1 MVEEEMNCNKEDS
14 SLRTV
19 AARSKDR
26 AFEGEKMSLSKVGAP
41 TTFLE
46 DDAPTLS
53 TTNTTATVTANTT
66 TAVVL
71 GRSKVNNNTLADG
84 IPTLSAA
91 TSDTTESNTTA
102 TNNND
107 LQSSSSTDMLPDEV
121 KNVLSLSFPR
131 CSVCD
136 TDWYNYKEGEE
147 EDTKMPAKTT
157 ESRKRKRNTSTTT
170 RQRPSHYTLYPM
182 PKCQCS
188 TRLAVPHNI
197 NLQLPPASRM
207 HEDTNNNTN
216 KESPTNILSKI
227 ATHTFSNL
235 AMCKCCLQ
243 KSLQTSNEVITH
255 DYRQSHIKDGQ
266 PDVKFTVDTKCTI
279 CKQKF
284 LPRQLMRFL
293 SEQERGEKK
302 SGVTKKKGKTDINWY
317 DAVEATIKLVG
328 WGKKHQRRERKQSR
342 KKRAKMTNVND
353 NDDDEKRDTWWIDHD
368 GFTGGGGNY
377 SSDDCYS
384 YSSDDDDSDDDDDDI
399 NYCSHKRSSNVHR
412 ISTKKGE
419 LLNELLSKDPKLK
432 QELEDV
438 PYAKQ
443 LQDEEEK
450 RRLAVEAQEK
460 KDREFAEKMQKEMQ
474 QEIDEQEKKRKTE
487 KKEPAKTKGA
497 RRKSS
502 PIDNPIFN
510 AWSASAKKKK
520 KAMKKSPLKQQQLDE
535 CLLQQNSSA
544 KKQQSMNSIAESTEV
559 QHEETVPSSSAAA
572 STSTTNQ
579 LEDSV
584 QTIVAMGFNN
594 EEAARQCLNDADGN
608 VQRAITMLL
617 SGASVGNK

>member
-1 MVEEEMNCNKEDS
+1 
-14 SLRTV
+14 
-19 AARSKDR
+19 
-26 AFEGEKMSLSKVGAP
+26 MSSKVGAP
-41 TTFLE
+41 TTLQ
-46 DDAPTLS
+46 DDAPTSS
-53 TTNTTATVTANTT
+53 TTKPTAATVTAVSTT
-66 TAVVL
+66 SLTAVF
-71 GRSKVNNNTLADG
+71 GCSKVVNNNTLADG
-84 IPTLSAA
+84 MPTLSAA
-91 TSDTTESNTTA
+91 TSDTTCSTESNTTTA
-102 TNNND
+102 TNNNN
-107 LQSSSSTDMLPDEV
+107 LSYSTTDMLPDEV

-136 TDWYNYKEGEE
+136 TDWYNYKEDAED
-147 EDTKMPAKTT
+147 EDTKMPPKIAAT
-157 ESRKRKRNTSTTT
+157 ESRKRKRNTSTT

-197 NLQLPPASRM
+197 NLPIPPSSSK
-207 HEDTNNNTN
+207 DTNKN
-216 KESPTNILSKI
+216 KEESPTNTLSKI
-227 ATHTFSNL
+227 STHTFSNL

-243 KSLQTSNEVITH
+243 KSLRTSNEIVTH

-279 CKQKF
+279 CSQKF

-328 WGKKHQRRERKQSR
+328 WGKRNQRRERKQSR

-399 NYCSHKRSSNVHR
+399 NYYSHKRSSNVHR

-419 LLNELLSKDPKLK
+419 LLNELLSKDPKFK
-432 QELEDV
+432 QELDDA

-443 LQDEEEK
+443 LQKEEEE
-450 RRLAVEAQEK
+450 RRLAVEAQEE
-460 KDREFAEKMQKEMQ
+460 KDRVFAEKMQKEMQ
-474 QEIDEQEKKRKTE
+474 KEIDEQERKKTDQ
-487 KKEPAKTKGA
+487 KKEPAKTKGS

-520 KAMKKSPLKQQQLDE
+520 AMKKSPLKQQQLDE
-535 CLLQQNSSA
+535 CLLPQTSSA
-544 KKQQSMNSIAESTEV
+544 KKQQSMNDSGRSKED
-559 QHEETVPSSSAAA
+559 QHEQTVPQSSAAA
-572 STSTTNQ
+572 STSTNQ
-579 LEDSV
+579 LEDGV

-608 VQRAITMLL
+608 VQRAIAMLL
-617 SGASVGNK
+617 SGASGSNK

>member
-1 MVEEEMNCNKEDS
+1 
-14 SLRTV
+14 
-19 AARSKDR
+19 
-26 AFEGEKMSLSKVGAP
+26 MSSKVGAP
-41 TTFLE
+41 TTLQ

-53 TTNTTATVTANTT
+53 TTKPTASTTATVTADAN
-66 TAVVL
+66 AAAASEC
-71 GRSKVNNNTLADG
+71 SKVVNDNTLDG
-84 IPTLSAA
+84 IPSLSVA
-91 TSDTTESNTTA
+91 TSETESNTA
-102 TNNND
+102 TNNNNN
-107 LQSSSSTDMLPDEV
+107 LSYSTTDMLPDKV

-136 TDWYNYKEGEE
+136 TDWYNYKEDAED
-147 EDTKMPAKTT
+147 EDTKMPPKIAAT
-157 ESRKRKRNTSTTT
+157 ESRKRKRNTSTT

-197 NLQLPPASRM
+197 NLPIPPASSSK
-207 HEDTNNNTN
+207 DTNKNNEET
-216 KESPTNILSKI
+216 PTNTLSKI
-227 ATHTFSNL
+227 STHTFSNL

>member
-1 MVEEEMNCNKEDS
+1 MNCNKEDS

-302 SGVTKKKGKTDINWY
+302 SSVTTKKKKGKSDINWY

-328 WGKKHQRRERKQSR
+328 WGKKHQRRERKKSR
-342 KKRAKMTNVND
+342 KKRAKMASNLND
-353 NDDDEKRDTWWIDHD
+353 NDDEKRDAWWTNH

-384 YSSDDDDSDDDDDDI
+384 YSSDDNDSDDDDI
-399 NYCSHKRSSNVHR
+399 NYSHKRSSNVHR

-432 QELEDV
+432 QELDDA
-438 PYAKQ
+438 PYAKK

-450 RRLAVEAQEK
+450 RRLAVEAQEE
-460 KDREFAEKMQKEMQ
+460 KDRVFAKKMQQEMQ
-474 QEIDEQEKKRKTE
+474 QEIDEQEKKRKKTE
-487 KKEPAKTKGA
+487 KKESAKTRGD

-520 KAMKKSPLKQQQLDE
+520 AMKKSPLKQQQLDE
-535 CLLQQNSSA
+535 CLLPQTSGA
-544 KKQQSMNSIAESTEV
+544 KKQQSMNDSGRSKED
-559 QHEETVPSSSAAA
+559 QHEQTVPSSSAAA
-572 STSTTNQ
+572 SNSTNQ
-579 LEDSV
+579 TEDSV
-584 QTIVAMGFNN
+584 RTIVAMGFN

-617 SGASVGNK
+617 SGASGSNK